1 MFYTCRTQANAIA
14 QATGCKGHYALMEL
28 QFHNPMLQ
36 TVPDAMHTVKVVI
49 EHLFYLIVGKE
60 DSMKVRQ
67 AEVELQRFG
76 LNRPVSPVRTTR
88 RKNVL
93 GPAPFRITKDQVKM
107 ADQRACEIV
116 CPHHIDFEPRAFFSK
131 TYFKS
136 HDWKQVCSTSTYIHS
151 IYMHCVVQI
160 EHLPALIST
169 VTCRK

>member
-60 DSMKVRQ
+60 DSVKVRQ

-76 LNRPVSPVRTTR
+76 LNRPVTPVCNR

-93 GPAPFRITKDQVKM
+93 EPAPFRITKDQVKM
-107 ADQRACEIV
+107 ADQRACGIV
-116 CPHHIDFEPRAFFSK
+116 CPQHIDFEPRAFFSK

-136 HDWKQVCSTSTYIHS
+136 HDWKQVCSTSMYITYMCIVLFS
-151 IYMHCVVQI
+151 

-169 VTCRK
+169 VACE